1 MTTNC
6 SHETGAPAAPK
17 GSRLSLPMLGHT
29 RGSRSAQTCHFRC
42 GDACLTESRSAST
55 ALPFE
60 HLAQQAIA
68 RRSVLAGLGAAVV
81 AGGALSPQDAR
92 AAGRGSRAAAA
103 ASAPGAMAPAGMM
116 AGFAPVGPIPADVD
130 DLVVPE
136 GWDWHSIIAWGDPVE
151 LGAPEFDLDDQTAE
165 AQLTQ
170 FGYNVDYL
178 TVVPLGGS
186 GKRALLVVNHEY
198 TNENIMFP
206 GYTDDES
213 LTLEQRMISMAAHGM
228 SVVEVGRAGVES
240 PWKVVPSRYN
250 RRITAS
256 TTQFRLTG
264 PVAGSELVRTSADPD
279 GTTVIGT
286 LNNCAGGTTPW
297 GTVLSGE
304 ENFQGY
310 FRNTSTPDERNA
322 VYGISDTGRGWDLV
336 DERFDLTHEPHEVNR
351 FGWIVEVN
359 PYDPSSTP
367 RKHTAMG
374 RFRHEGAT
382 PSIAPDGR
390 VVCYMG
396 DDTGGQHLY
405 KFVSRDRVAR
415 NPRQGRDHDVLE
427 HGDLY
432 VAKLS
437 VDGEPSSDY
446 DGTGEWVPLTMDGRS
461 MVPGQ
466 SLEEVL
472 TFTRSAAAAVGATP
486 MDRPEDVER
495 NPVTGRVYM
504 ACTNNTG
511 RAEPGAANP
520 RAANRYGHIVEITED
535 GDDQTATTFTWAL
548 PVVCGDPSDPST
560 YFSGLPASEVMPIA
574 CPDNV
579 AFDSQGG
586 LWVSTDGQPG
596 SLDLNDALHHVAT
609 EGPDRG
615 KVRTFLPCRSARR
628 PAGRWSTWTRAWSW
642 CASSTRARSTARA
655 SRTRC
660 RATPTTARCAS
671 RARAWPR
678 RSSGAETVLRED
690 EHAGRPGDDARVV
703 TGPLYRRGMT
713 HDDAE
718 ALAGHGHGA
727 PPPTPGTSPAGRE
740 EAEGGSASAVA
751 DLTPEELAFLHG
763 VFDAARE
770 GRADELAEVVDKGVP
785 VDLTNSSGDTLLV
798 LAAYH
803 QQHDAV
809 RVLLERGADVERT
822 NDRGQSALAAAVF
835 RQDEQVVRTLLGA
848 GAEPDRGPRSA
859 VETARVFELPAMLEL
874 LQDPTLR
881 P

>member
-1 MTTNC
+1 MGRMTTNC
-6 SHETGAPAAPK
+6 SHETGAPATPK

-42 GDACLTESRSAST
+42 GDACLTENRSAST
-55 ALPFE
+55 APPFE
-60 HLAQQAIA
+60 DLAQQAIA

-81 AGGALSPQDAR
+81 AAGALAPRDAR

-103 ASAPGAMAPAGMM
+103 ASAPGAMAPAGLM

-130 DLVVPE
+130 DLVVPQ

-151 LGAPEFDLDDQTAE
+151 IGAPAFDLDDQTEE

-178 TVVPLGGS
+178 TVLPLDGS

-206 GYTDDES
+206 GYTDEES

-228 SVVEVGRAGVES
+228 SVVEVRRDGVES
-240 PWKVVPSRYN
+240 PWRVVPSRYG

-256 TTQFRLTG
+256 TTEFQLTG
-264 PVAGSELVRTSADPD
+264 PVAGHELVRTSADPD

-310 FRNTSTPDERNA
+310 FKSSSRLDVRNG
-322 VYGISDTGRGWDLV
+322 VYGISDTGRGWDLG
-336 DERFDLTHEPHEVNR
+336 DARFDTEQEPNEVHR
-351 FGWIVEVN
+351 FGWVVELN

-367 RKHTAMG
+367 KKLTSMG

-382 PSIAPDGR
+382 ASIAPDGR

-396 DDTGGQHLY
+396 DDQGGQHMY

-415 NPRQGRDHDVLE
+415 NPRRGRDNGVLE

-432 VAKLS
+432 VARFS
-437 VDGEPSSDY
+437 VDGEPTSDY
-446 DGTGEWVPLTMDGRS
+446 DGTGEWVPLTKDGRS
-461 MVPGQ
+461 TVPGM

-472 TFTRSAAAAVGATP
+472 LFTRTAAASVGATP

-495 NPVTGRVYM
+495 NPVTGKVYM

-511 RAEPGAANP
+511 RQEPGAANP
-520 RAANRYGHIVEITED
+520 RVRNRYGHVVEVTEAE
-535 GDDQTATTFTWAL
+535 DQTSTTFTWAL

-574 CPDNV
+574 CPDNL

-596 SLDLNDALHHVAT
+596 SLNLNDALHHVAT

-615 KVRTFLPCRSARR
+615 KVQTFLTVPV
-628 PAGRWSTWTRAWSW
+628 
-642 CASSTRARSTARA
+642 
-655 SRTRC
+655 
-660 RATPTTARCAS
+660 
-671 RARAWPR
+671 
-678 RSSGAETVLRED
+678 GAETCGPLVDVD
-690 EHAGRPGDDARVV
+690 EGVVMVCVQHPGEVDGASIENQVSRYPYDGEVRVPRPGVAQAIK
-703 TGPLYRRGMT
+703 RR
-713 HDDAE
+713 
-718 ALAGHGHGA
+718 
-727 PPPTPGTSPAGRE
+727 
-740 EAEGGSASAVA
+740 
-751 DLTPEELAFLHG
+751 
-763 VFDAARE
+763 
-770 GRADELAEVVDKGVP
+770 
-785 VDLTNSSGDTLLV
+785 
-798 LAAYH
+798 
-803 QQHDAV
+803 
-809 RVLLERGADVERT
+809 
-822 NDRGQSALAAAVF
+822 
-835 RQDEQVVRTLLGA
+835 
-848 GAEPDRGPRSA
+848 
-859 VETARVFELPAMLEL
+859 
-874 LQDPTLR
+874 
-881 P
+881 